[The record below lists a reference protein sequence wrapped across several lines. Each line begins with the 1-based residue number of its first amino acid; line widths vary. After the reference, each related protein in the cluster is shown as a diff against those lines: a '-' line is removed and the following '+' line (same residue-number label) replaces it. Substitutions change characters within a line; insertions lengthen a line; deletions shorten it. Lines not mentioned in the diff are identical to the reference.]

1 MGWGMM
7 IGLIAIKMMKL
18 KLSVLQVIT
27 PAKAFVNG

>member
-1 MGWGMM
+1 MV

-18 KLSVLQVIT
+18 KLSVLLVKT